1 MPKPKPNR
9 VTKPTKSTNPPLPPT
24 PRRPT
29 TLLSHLTPEQH
40 SATITS
46 RLSGAPATG
55 VIPQGYK
62 HPISDLRY
70 DLPEYTWD
78 SLLLEFYRQT
88 QDSYIMEEEIKA
100 ESARRNIM
108 GEPPCQ
114 KTPEGSVPPTYD
126 PEHDMPDYSF
136 GAILE
141 RYKRQ
146 KEESFVT
153 EAEIREEQRGRSERA
168 GRWRMA
174 RRGEEKE
181 VEAMGEEQTPPAS
194 RDGSLS

>member
-1 MPKPKPNR
+1 MPKPNPNR
-9 VTKPTKSTNPPLPPT
+9 VTKPTKSTNPPLT
-24 PRRPT
+24 PALRRPT
-29 TLLSHLTPEQH
+29 PLLSHLTPKQH

-46 RLSGAPATG
+46 RLSGTPATG

-70 DLPEYTWD
+70 DLPECTWD
-78 SLLLEFYRQT
+78 SLLEFYRQT

-108 GEPPCQ
+108 GEPPCP
-114 KTPEGSVPPTYD
+114 KTPERVVPPTYD
-126 PEHDMPDYSF
+126 PEYAMPDYSF

-174 RRGEEKE
+174 RREEEKE
-181 VEAMGEEQTPPAS
+181 VGAMGGEQTPRAS